1 MANHVLSWCRGA
13 GMIAVLGLLPLP
25 AAAADR
31 PWATYAEVHSIFA
44 RFEAV
49 PHDKRSLLQL
59 RVRATPGETGQGG
72 EPVRLKIATRAGVR
86 PVSITADGF
95 LKLPPDAE
103 LVRDNPMITTSLPA
117 GTPLLLRPELIFVPL
132 PLPGVSIAGLSARL
146 DQANRTVRSQL
157 GFWAMFCT
165 QGAKHRAGF
174 CGSGDRGRIEGAGRN
189 HTIGARSTR
198 PCRDQAGS
206 APGGQRASLCRQSG
220 AGTADF
226 CGVDGFAGWC
236 RLMPGH
242 LATGASEKKHPD
254 ASAPGCSRDETCIP
268 GPSLS

>member
-31 PWATYAEVHSIFA
+31 TWATYAEVHSIFA

-59 RVRATPGETGQGG
+59 RVRATPGEAGQDG

-157 GFWAMFCT
+157 GFWAMF
-165 QGAKHRAGF
+165 APRA
-174 CGSGDRGRIEGAGRN
+174 RN
-189 HTIGARSTR
+189 IGLVFADPATEVVLK
-198 PCRDQAGS
+198 
-206 APGGQRASLCRQSG
+206 APGGTTRLVPDPQGRVVIKPDRRL
-220 AGTADF
+220 AGSELRYA
-226 CGVDGFAGWC
+226 VSPVLARPIFAGSMVL
-236 RLMPGH
+236 R
-242 LATGASEKKHPD
+242 AGAD
-254 ASAPGCSRDETCIP
+254 
-268 GPSLS
+268 